1 MFINKAFL
9 QFFAVKWLSA
19 SGMTTITTDF
29 SQILICRIFTA
40 RATVLRVPAYGT
52 ATIVVR
58 AFVVGFVRHKH
69 LLPLILKILPLFDNA
84 KIINERSQINNE
96 MSKKYDQQFLILQGN
111 IFTSTKVK
119 SDSASNRVIIFL

>member
-40 RATVLRVPAYGT
+40 RATVLRVPADGT

-58 AFVVGFVRHKH
+58 AFVVGFVRHKT
-69 LLPLILKILPLFDNA
+69 
-84 KIINERSQINNE
+84 
-96 MSKKYDQQFLILQGN
+96 
-111 IFTSTKVK
+111 FTPFNLENFAAFRQCKDYKRTVANKQ
-119 SDSASNRVIIFL
+119 